1 MEHERE
7 AIGMSAHD
15 VIVVGAGLAGLSAA
29 RDLASAGADVVV
41 LEARGRA
48 GGRVEQTTLADGR
61 LVQLGGEVIGDSH
74 TAYRELVAELGLT
87 IGPSFTD
94 IPGESTWLVGED
106 RVLGDEM
113 PWMPAADRAIYDK
126 LERAF
131 SALAATVDPDDPWAH
146 PDAVALDSLSVAAWL
161 RSEGATPAVLRAME
175 LRTLALADPSIE
187 RRSLLADLRKEATAG
202 ATGFYDYDA
211 WESAKVLEGSAEVAL
226 RMAEQLGHRIRYS
239 SAVSSIDVTPRGV
252 AVTLATG
259 ERFTASD
266 VVCALPAGPLRSVRI
281 SGVTDDY
288 LSAATRR
295 QHAPAA
301 KLVTAY
307 ASSFW
312 EANGQN
318 GTGYFEHTL
327 LGGTWVQ
334 GDGALSALVPVDR
347 LGPYLALPTAE
358 RESALL
364 DELEAAYGPEAG
376 DPMAVFVRDWFAD
389 PWTQGYITAWRPG
402 DLTAVGPLHGSHE
415 PPFWLVGSDQWV
427 CGYMEGAVRT
437 GRAAARAM
445 LAR

>member
-1 MEHERE
+1 MTR
-7 AIGMSAHD
+7 HD

-29 RDLASAGADVVV
+29 RDLAAGGADVIV

-48 GGRVEQTTLADGR
+48 GGRVEQTMSADGR
-61 LVQLGGEVIGDSH
+61 PIQLGGEVIGVAH
-74 TAYRELVAELGLT
+74 TAYRELVGELGLT
-87 IGPSFTD
+87 VVPSFTD
-94 IPGESTWLVGED
+94 IPGESTWLVSEG

-113 PWMPAADRAIYDK
+113 PWMLDSDRAIYDR
-126 LERAF
+126 LEQRFA
-131 SALAATVDPDDPWAH
+131 ALAATVDPDDPWAH
-146 PDAVALDSLSVAAWL
+146 PDAVALDRLSVGAWL

-202 ATGFYDYDA
+202 ALGFYDYDA
-211 WESAKVLEGSAEVAL
+211 WESAKVLEGSATVAL
-226 RMAEQLGHRIRYS
+226 RMAEGLGHRIRYG
-239 SAVSSIDVTPRGV
+239 SAVVSIAVDSGGV
-252 AVTLATG
+252 VVTLATG
-259 ERFTASD
+259 ERLSASD
-266 VVCALPAGPLRSVRI
+266 VVCALPAGPLRDLRI
-281 SGVTDDY
+281 TGVDAQY
-288 LSAATRR
+288 LAAATRR

-301 KLVTAY
+301 KLVTVY

-334 GDGALSALVPVDR
+334 TTGALSALVPVDR
-347 LGPYLALPTAE
+347 LGPYQALPASQ
-358 RESALL
+358 REAVLL
-364 DELEAAYGPEAG
+364 GELVAAYGPEAA
-376 DPMAVFVRDWFAD
+376 DVESVFVRDWFAD

-402 DLTAVGPLHGSHE
+402 DLTAVGPLHGTHA

-437 GRAAARAM
+437 GRGAARQL

>member
-1 MEHERE
+1 
-7 AIGMSAHD
+7 MSRHD

-29 RDLASAGADVVV
+29 RDLVAGGADVIV

-48 GGRVEQTTLADGR
+48 GGRVEQTMTPDGR
-61 LVQLGGEVIGDSH
+61 PIQLGGEVIGIAH
-74 TAYRELVAELGLT
+74 TAYRELVDELGLT
-87 IGPSFTD
+87 VVPSFTD
-94 IPGESTWLVGED
+94 IPGESTWLVSEG

-113 PWMPAADRAIYDK
+113 PWMPGSDRAIYDR
-126 LERAF
+126 LEQRFA
-131 SALAATVDPDDPWAH
+131 ALAATVDPDDPWAH
-146 PDAVALDSLSVAAWL
+146 PDAVALDRLSVGDWL

-202 ATGFYDYDA
+202 ALGFYDYGA
-211 WESAKVLEGSAEVAL
+211 WESAKVLEGSATVAL
-226 RMAEQLGHRIRYS
+226 RMAEGLGHRIRYGS
-239 SAVSSIDVTPRGV
+239 AAVSIAVGAGGV
-252 AVTLATG
+252 EVTLATG
-259 ERFTASD
+259 ERLTASD
-266 VVCALPAGPLRSVRI
+266 VVCALPAGPLRDLRI
-281 SGVTDDY
+281 SGVSPDY
-288 LSAATRR
+288 LAAATRR

-301 KLVTAY
+301 KLVTVY
-307 ASSFW
+307 AASFW

-334 GDGALSALVPVDR
+334 TTGALSALVPVDR
-347 LGPYLALPTAE
+347 LGPYQALPAAQ
-358 RESALL
+358 REAALL
-364 DELEAAYGPEAG
+364 GELVEAFGPEAEE
-376 DPMAVFVRDWFAD
+376 VESLFVRDWFSD

-437 GRAAARAM
+437 GRGAAREL

>member
-1 MEHERE
+1 
-7 AIGMSAHD
+7 MSRHD

-29 RDLASAGADVVV
+29 RDLVAGGADVVV

-48 GGRVEQTTLADGR
+48 GGRVEQTMSADGR
-61 LVQLGGEVIGDSH
+61 PIQLGGEVIGDSH
-74 TAYRELVAELGLT
+74 TSYRQLVAELGLT
-87 IGPSFTD
+87 IVPSFTD
-94 IPGESTWLVGED
+94 IPGESTWLVSEG

-113 PWMPAADRAIYDK
+113 PWMLDADRAIYDR
-126 LERAF
+126 LEQRFA
-131 SALAATVDPDDPWAH
+131 ALAATVDPDDPWAH
-146 PDAVALDSLSVAAWL
+146 PDAVALDRLSVGDWL

-187 RRSLLADLRKEATAG
+187 RRSLLADLRKEATVG
-202 ATGFYDYDA
+202 ALGFYDYDA
-211 WESAKVLEGSAEVAL
+211 WESAKVLEGSATVAL
-226 RMAEQLGHRIRYS
+226 RMAEGLGHRIRYG
-239 SAVSSIDVTPRGV
+239 SAVVAIAAGGGGV
-252 AVTLATG
+252 EVTLATG
-259 ERFTASD
+259 ERLTASD
-266 VVCALPAGPLRSVRI
+266 VVCALPAGPLRDVRI
-281 SGVTDDY
+281 TGVAPEY
-288 LSAATRR
+288 LAAATRR

-301 KLVTAY
+301 KLVTVY

-334 GDGALSALVPVDR
+334 TRGALSALVPVDR
-347 LGPYLALPTAE
+347 LGPYQALPAAQ
-358 RESALL
+358 RESVLL
-364 DELEAAYGPEAG
+364 GELVAAYGPEA
-376 DPMAVFVRDWFAD
+376 ASAESVFVRDWFAD

-402 DLTAVGPLHGSHE
+402 DLTAVGPLHGTHA

-437 GRAAARAM
+437 GRAATREL